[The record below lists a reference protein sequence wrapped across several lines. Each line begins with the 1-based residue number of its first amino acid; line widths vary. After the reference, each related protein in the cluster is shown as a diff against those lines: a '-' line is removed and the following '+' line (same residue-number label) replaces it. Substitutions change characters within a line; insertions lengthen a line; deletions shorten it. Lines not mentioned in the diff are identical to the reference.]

1 MRRDRERLADILEAI
16 RILEP
21 ILALGRTAFDDDSMV
36 AAVAERHLEIIG
48 EAVAQLPQTVTN
60 LQPQI
65 PWEDIKGMRIK
76 LAHVY
81 WEIIG
86 DTVWLTLE
94 NDLQPLKL
102 AIQALLARPD
112 IE

>member
-1 MRRDRERLADILEAI
+1 MRRDRERLVDMLEAI
-16 RILEP
+16 HELEP
-21 ILALGRTAFDDDSMV
+21 IRALGRAAFDDNSNLV
-36 AAVAERHLEIIG
+36 AAAERHLEIIG
-48 EAVAQLPQTVTN
+48 EAVTKLPQTVTD

-76 LAHVY
+76 LAHLY
-81 WEIIG
+81 WDIKA

-94 NDLQPLKL
+94 NDLQPLKS
-102 AIQALLARPD
+102 AVQALLARSD